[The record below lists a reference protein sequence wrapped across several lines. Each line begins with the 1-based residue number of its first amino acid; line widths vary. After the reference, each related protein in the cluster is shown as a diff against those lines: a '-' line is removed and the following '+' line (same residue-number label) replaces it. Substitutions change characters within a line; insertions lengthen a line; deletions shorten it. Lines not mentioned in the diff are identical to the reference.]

1 MNYEN
6 GNLSSVGFSFFRC
19 KPWNVLLI
27 SQISSLLISISIG
40 IRRKTSTT
48 KSSRMCWQ
56 LGLIWSNPLGEQYGY
71 PNYEAELEDDQSV
84 LEDVQAKLKTMRRSR
99 SEVDKKEVISLMSE
113 TFALRRQQI
122 LVDGREPEEILQEW
136 PFLRDVSFLQ
146 NFVYLF
152 QWCYFACW
160 YTQRLPGSFCHVAF
174 IPVVTLSLSL
184 FQFTTRPFKSSI
196 GNNFIS

>member
-1 MNYEN
+1 
-6 GNLSSVGFSFFRC
+6 
-19 KPWNVLLI
+19 
-27 SQISSLLISISIG
+27 
-40 IRRKTSTT
+40 
-48 KSSRMCWQ
+48 
-56 LGLIWSNPLGEQYGY
+56 
-71 PNYEAELEDDQSV
+71 V

-152 QWCYFACW
+152 Q
-160 YTQRLPGSFCHVAF
+160 
-174 IPVVTLSLSL
+174 
-184 FQFTTRPFKSSI
+184 
-196 GNNFIS
+196 